1 MHSAFKIIAVVA
13 ALTAGFYGPQALNKF
28 QDSLGSD
35 MKNIDISDYC
45 MLSTDS
51 CEQESVSMSLDKN
64 TAQPLIPSK
73 IRVTWPNAKQ
83 DTLLLSLKGLEMEM
97 GTALY
102 QLKSIG
108 GDEYEGEII
117 LPVCTLEKMTWVG
130 ELTDG
135 TTTIHPA
142 IRMAR

>member
-1 MHSAFKIIAVVA
+1 MHSAFKVVA
-13 ALTAGFYGPQALNKF
+13 VITALAAGFYGPQAINKV
-28 QDSLGSD
+28 QESLGSD
-35 MKNIDISDYC
+35 MENVDLADYC

-51 CEQESVSMSLDKN
+51 CVQDSISMSLDKN
-64 TAQPLIPSK
+64 TAQPLIPST
-73 IRVTWPNAKQ
+73 IRVIWPNAKQ

-97 GTALY
+97 GIALY

>member
-1 MHSAFKIIAVVA
+1 MHSAFKVVA
-13 ALTAGFYGPQALNKF
+13 VITALTAGFYGPQALDKI
-28 QDSLGSD
+28 QESLGSD
-35 MKNIDISDYC
+35 MENIDLADYC
-45 MLSTDS
+45 MLSADT
-51 CEQESVSMSLDKN
+51 CKQESISMSLDKN
-64 TAQPLIPSK
+64 TAQPLIPST

-102 QLKSIG
+102 QLQSVG

>member
-1 MHSAFKIIAVVA
+1 MHSAFKVVA
-13 ALTAGFYGPQALNKF
+13 VITALTAGFYGPQALDKI
-28 QDSLGSD
+28 QESLGSD
-35 MKNIDISDYC
+35 MENIDLADYC
-45 MLSTDS
+45 MLSTDT
-51 CEQESVSMSLDKN
+51 CKQESISMSLDKN
-64 TAQPLIPSK
+64 TAQPLIPST

-102 QLKSIG
+102 QLQSVG

-135 TTTIHPA
+135 TTTIRPA